1 MESLCICYKRQKL
14 GLPGCV
20 QAGSGRFLLRLDRGT
35 ICRAELGVC
44 GSDQLGSKSR
54 LDPLPFTNFREVGL
68 LRGFILLSGLLEV
81 PAIGLMLV
89 RKTSLNKEQK

>member
-35 ICRAELGVC
+35 ICRAELGLC

-54 LDPLPFTNFREVGL
+54 LDPLPFTNFRGSSRL
-68 LRGFILLSGLLEV
+68 TPWFYF
-81 PAIGLMLV
+81 AV
-89 RKTSLNKEQK
+89 RAFRSSCHRLDVEGGGEKRA